1 MKKVHW
7 MALSI
12 VITILCLIAVL
23 FSSLSPLSV
32 RTPEKFRL
40 GVAMTPMSLL
50 VFAAQDKGFFKKQGL
65 DLSFTE
71 YGAGVLAADG
81 LLKGE
86 VEVATAAEF
95 LLVRHNLAGKDLS
108 TIASVSRI
116 TDCELIARKDAGI
129 STISDLK
136 GRRIATTSGTALE
149 FFLEYFLTT
158 HGIPVSGVF
167 LENLKPSETVE
178 ALVSGAVDAMVAFSP
193 YTFQARQKLGDRVL
207 SWPLQE
213 KHSYYF
219 LILSTSEFLQAR
231 PRAAERILAAL
242 LEAETFVSEHRA
254 EAQSILMR
262 RLNLNEAYAS
272 SIWSRQTFDV
282 RLDQHLLRLMEDQTK
297 WLLKR
302 KGEQGIPNYLKYID
316 WQPLE
321 KIKPDAVGL
330 IH

>member
-1 MKKVHW
+1 MRKQYRI
-7 MALSI
+7 ALSA
-12 VITILCLIAVL
+12 VIALCLLAG
-23 FSSLSPLSV
+23 FFSLSHLLV
-32 RTPEKFRL
+32 HAREKLRL

-50 VFAAQDKGFFKKQGL
+50 VFTAQEKGFFEKHGL
-65 DLSFTE
+65 DMSFKE

-81 LLKGE
+81 VLKGE
-86 VEVATAAEF
+86 VDMATAAEF
-95 LLVRHNLAGKDLS
+95 LLVRHNLEGTDLS

-116 TDCELIARKDAGI
+116 NDCELIARKDRGI
-129 STISDLK
+129 AAIADLK

-149 FFLEYFLTT
+149 FFLEYFLGT
-158 HGIPVSGVF
+158 HAIPISTVALV
-167 LENLKPSETVE
+167 NLKPSETVD
-178 ALVSGAVDAMVAFSP
+178 AFTSGAVDAMVAFSP
-193 YTFQARQKLGDRVL
+193 YTFQARQKLGPRVL

-213 KHSYYF
+213 KQFYYF
-219 LILSTSEFLQAR
+219 LIISKAEFLKAR
-231 PRAAERILAAL
+231 SNAAERFLSAL

-272 SIWSRQTFDV
+272 SIWSQQAYDV
-282 RLDQHLLRLMEDQTK
+282 RLDQHLLRLMEDQAR

-302 KGEQGIPNYLKYID
+302 KGKQGIPNYLNHID
-316 WQPLE
+316 WHPLE